1 MHSGC
6 GGVLCGAGVLETMGS
21 KLIATQPMKSS
32 SESTQ
37 LDVDP
42 QVVNICDLM

>member
-21 KLIATQPMKSS
+21 KLIATRPMKSS
-32 SESTQ
+32 CESTQ